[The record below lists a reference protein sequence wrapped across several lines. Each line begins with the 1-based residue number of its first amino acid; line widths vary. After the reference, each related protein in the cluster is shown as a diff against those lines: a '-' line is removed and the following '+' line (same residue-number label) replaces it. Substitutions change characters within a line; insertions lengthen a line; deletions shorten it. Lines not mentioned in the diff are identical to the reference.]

1 MKGLTTDKIERNPNE
16 YNGEVLKSHQSSHHP
31 KSLLS
36 TDNQEIT
43 NNKKVYIE
51 C

>member
-1 MKGLTTDKIERNPNE
+1 MKGLTKDKIERNPNE
-16 YNGEVLKSHQSSHHP
+16 YNGEVLKSHQSSHHS

-36 TDNQEIT
+36 TDNQRVT
-43 NNKKVYIE
+43 NNKKVFIE